1 MSIYRLDYP
10 LDDTDPIVMPKV
22 NPEKSCIY
30 IFFIEDK
37 GCYVGKSDGRN
48 PKSRWQKRYS
58 KNVQDMIEGKS
69 WHGDPK
75 KDFRPVHYAL
85 FQAVKKKLKV
95 ALIISENLTGF
106 ALLDREKD
114 LINSIGTL
122 NGRRVKKAKKAVG
135 KKIIETVKAVGV

>member
-1 MSIYRLDYP
+1 
-10 LDDTDPIVMPKV
+10 
-22 NPEKSCIY
+22 
-30 IFFIEDK
+30 
-37 GCYVGKSDGRN
+37 
-48 PKSRWQKRYS
+48 
-58 KNVQDMIEGKS
+58 MIEGKS

-106 ALLDREKD
+106 ALLDRQKD

-135 KKIIETVKAVGV
+135 KKIIETVKAVGQVVKTVDQVVKTCLTSAPMEQISGIA